1 MIPSKTYRYTVHLQA
16 LNESKLG
23 RVALSWICQFLCELF
38 RIFWRAAM
46 GPFSKTFSFNPA
58 PERVK
63 TVYLSRH
70 GESLDNLHSKIG
82 GNSCLSERGEKYA
95 EALASFINAMQL
107 STLKVRIKIYK
118 WLE

>member
-1 MIPSKTYRYTVHLQA
+1 
-16 LNESKLG
+16 
-23 RVALSWICQFLCELF
+23 
-38 RIFWRAAM
+38 M
-46 GPFSKTFSFNPA
+46 GPCSTTFSFNP
-58 PERVK
+58 PPKTVK

-70 GESLDNLHSKIG
+70 GESLNNMYGKIG

-118 WLE
+118 